1 MVALMTSPSRQF
13 RAALALI
20 AVRKSQWTF
29 DKLAQELQVD
39 AGLVKFCWRTLLET
53 AWQLYPTRAR
63 STTGHWQPDPSI
75 KAMIALA
82 AYRARPDRI
91 GDIARQY
98 GVSLQGVE
106 HWRCIL
112 ICRADWLF

>member
-1 MVALMTSPSRQF
+1 MTSASRQV
-13 RAALALI
+13 RTTLALL
-20 AVRKSQWTF
+20 AVKKPQWTF

-53 AWQLYPTRAR
+53 AWQLYPPRAR

-98 GVSLQGVE
+98 GVSLQDVE